1 MKKVYAVIDTNVL
14 VSAMLAVR
22 PDSATVRVL
31 EHLVNGDI
39 VPMFNAEVVAEYREV
54 LRRPKFGFSEDD
66 IAAVIDLVVKG
77 GVDSERMAA
86 SELVKD
92 AKDVVFYEV
101 AMSRE
106 DSYLVTGNIRHF
118 PVSARVVT
126 PNEFLDII
134 RELGLD
140 RHEY

>member
-1 MKKVYAVIDTNVL
+1 MKIYYVVIDTNVL
-14 VSAMLAVR
+14 VSAMLAVH

-39 VPMFNAEVVAEYREV
+39 VPMFNAEIVAGYREV
-54 LRRPKFGFSEDD
+54 LRRHRFRFAEDD

-77 GVDSERMAA
+77 GVDSKGAA
-86 SELVKD
+86 TSGLVKD
-92 AKDVVFYEV
+92 EKDVVFYEV

-118 PVSARVVT
+118 PVNTRVVT
-126 PNEFLDII
+126 PNELLEII
-134 RELGLD
+134 KNVGVL
-140 RHEY
+140 

>member
-1 MKKVYAVIDTNVL
+1 MKIYVVIDTNVL

-39 VPMFNAEVVAEYREV
+39 VPMFNAEIVAEYREV
-54 LRRPKFGFSEDD
+54 LRRPRFRFAEDD

-77 GVDSERMAA
+77 GVDSKGAA
-86 SELVKD
+86 TSGLVKD
-92 AKDVVFYEV
+92 EKDVVFYEV

-118 PVSARVVT
+118 PVNTRVVT
-126 PNEFLDII
+126 PNELLEII
-134 RELGLD
+134 KNVGVL
-140 RHEY
+140 

>member
-1 MKKVYAVIDTNVL
+1 MKVYAVIDTNVI

-39 VPMFNAEVVAEYREV
+39 VPMFNAEIVAEYREV
-54 LRRPKFGFSEDD
+54 LRRPKFRFAEDD
-66 IAAVIDLVVKG
+66 IAAMIDLVVKG
-77 GVDSERMAA
+77 GVDSERVET
-86 SELVKD
+86 SGLVKD
-92 AKDVVFYEV
+92 ANDVVFYEV

-118 PVSARVVT
+118 PVNTRVVT
-126 PNEFLDII
+126 PNELLEII
-134 RELGLD
+134 GNS
-140 RHEY
+140 H

>member
-66 IAAVIDLVVKG
+66 IVAVIDLVVKG

-86 SELVKD
+86 
-92 AKDVVFYEV
+92 
-101 AMSRE
+101 
-106 DSYLVTGNIRHF
+106 
-118 PVSARVVT
+118 
-126 PNEFLDII
+126 
-134 RELGLD
+134 
-140 RHEY
+140 

>member
-54 LRRPKFGFSEDD
+54 LRRPKFGSSEDD

-86 SELVKD
+86 
-92 AKDVVFYEV
+92 
-101 AMSRE
+101 
-106 DSYLVTGNIRHF
+106 
-118 PVSARVVT
+118 
-126 PNEFLDII
+126 
-134 RELGLD
+134 
-140 RHEY
+140 

>member
-1 MKKVYAVIDTNVL
+1 MKIYVVIDTNVL

-39 VPMFNAEVVAEYREV
+39 VPMFNAEIVAEYREV
-54 LRRPKFGFSEDD
+54 LRRPRFRFAEDD
-66 IAAVIDLVVKG
+66 IAAVIDLVVKS
-77 GVDSERMAA
+77 GVDSKRSAT
-86 SELVKD
+86 SGLVKD
-92 AKDVVFYEV
+92 EKDVVFYEV

-118 PVSARVVT
+118 PVNTRVVT
-126 PNEFLDII
+126 PNELLEII
-134 RELGLD
+134 KNVGVL
-140 RHEY
+140 

>member
-14 VSAMLAVR
+14 VSAMLAGR

-86 SELVKD
+86 
-92 AKDVVFYEV
+92 
-101 AMSRE
+101 
-106 DSYLVTGNIRHF
+106 
-118 PVSARVVT
+118 
-126 PNEFLDII
+126 
-134 RELGLD
+134 
-140 RHEY
+140 

>member
-1 MKKVYAVIDTNVL
+1 MKVYAVIDTNVI

-39 VPMFNAEVVAEYREV
+39 VPMFNAEIVAEYREV
-54 LRRPKFGFSEDD
+54 LRRPKFRFAEDD
-66 IAAVIDLVVKG
+66 IAAMIDLVVKG
-77 GVDSERMAA
+77 GVDSERVET
-86 SELVKD
+86 SGLVKD
-92 AKDVVFYEV
+92 ANDVVFYEV

-118 PVSARVVT
+118 PVNTRVVT
-126 PNEFLDII
+126 PNELLEII
-134 RELGLD
+134 GNQDVL
-140 RHEY
+140 

>member
-1 MKKVYAVIDTNVL
+1 MKIYVVIDTNVL

-39 VPMFNAEVVAEYREV
+39 VPMFNAEIVAEYREV
-54 LRRPKFGFSEDD
+54 LRRPRFRFAEDD
-66 IAAVIDLVVKG
+66 IVAVIDLVVKG
-77 GVDSERMAA
+77 GVDSKRAA
-86 SELVKD
+86 TSGFVKD
-92 AKDVVFYEV
+92 EKDVVFYEV

-118 PVSARVVT
+118 PVNTRVVT
-126 PNEFLDII
+126 PNELLEII
-134 RELGLD
+134 KNVGVL
-140 RHEY
+140 

>member
-1 MKKVYAVIDTNVL
+1 MKIYVVIDTNVL

-39 VPMFNAEVVAEYREV
+39 VPMFNAEIVAEYREV
-54 LRRPKFGFSEDD
+54 LRRPRFRFAEDD
-66 IAAVIDLVVKG
+66 IAAVIDLLVKG
-77 GVDSERMAA
+77 GVDSERAVT
-86 SELVKD
+86 SGLVKD
-92 AKDVVFYEV
+92 EKDVVFYEV

-118 PVSARVVT
+118 PVNTRVVT
-126 PNEFLDII
+126 PNELLEII
-134 RELGLD
+134 KNFEVL
-140 RHEY
+140 

>member
-86 SELVKD
+86 
-92 AKDVVFYEV
+92 
-101 AMSRE
+101 
-106 DSYLVTGNIRHF
+106 
-118 PVSARVVT
+118 
-126 PNEFLDII
+126 
-134 RELGLD
+134 
-140 RHEY
+140 

>member
-1 MKKVYAVIDTNVL
+1 MKIYVVIDTNVL

-39 VPMFNAEVVAEYREV
+39 VPMFNAEIVAEYREV
-54 LRRPKFGFSEDD
+54 LRRPRFRFAEDD

-77 GVDSERMAA
+77 GVDSKRSAI
-86 SELVKD
+86 SGLVKD
-92 AKDVVFYEV
+92 EKDVVFYEV

-118 PVSARVVT
+118 PVNTRVVT
-126 PNEFLDII
+126 PNELLEII
-134 RELGLD
+134 KNVGVL
-140 RHEY
+140 

>member
-1 MKKVYAVIDTNVL
+1 MKIYAVIDTNVL
-14 VSAMLAVR
+14 VSAMLAVH

-39 VPMFNAEVVAEYREV
+39 VPMFNAEIVAEYREV
-54 LRRPKFGFSEDD
+54 LRRPRFRFAEDD

-77 GVDSERMAA
+77 GVDSKRAA
-86 SELVKD
+86 TSGLVKD
-92 AKDVVFYEV
+92 EKDVVFYEV

-118 PVSARVVT
+118 PVNTRVVT
-126 PNEFLDII
+126 PNELLEII
-134 RELGLD
+134 KNLEVL
-140 RHEY
+140 